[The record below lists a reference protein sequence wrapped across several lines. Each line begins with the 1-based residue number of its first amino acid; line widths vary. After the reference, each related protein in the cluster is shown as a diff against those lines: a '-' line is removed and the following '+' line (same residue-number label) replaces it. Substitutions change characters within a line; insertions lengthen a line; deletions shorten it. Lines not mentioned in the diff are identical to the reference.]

1 MNPSLNMSSYLKSQT
16 NPIQSDYKIKI
27 LNHNILTDDHFQ
39 KIMKPSKTVMQHS
52 SVQTESIIF
61 SLVFGGTKNYI
72 EEEPQKLRS
81 EMYAREKDIGSKN
94 SEGN

>member
-52 SVQTESIIF
+52 SV
-61 SLVFGGTKNYI
+61 
-72 EEEPQKLRS
+72 
-81 EMYAREKDIGSKN
+81 
-94 SEGN
+94 